1 MGVSEPL
8 LSAAGVAAAVVAILV
23 DGRSAAL
30 VAVVVVPAGLA
41 PTIAVTGGGPALVVL
56 AGAAATGLVLG
67 LAVRR
72 VALHL
77 PWVAGFDPL
86 IPAFAPARGL
96 FGPRSARAAAAA
108 IAIPLASWV
117 SFNVP
122 IGEVTAITGL
132 LFPVA
137 YVWGCGTLRLIV
149 ARTGEDLAVGVV
161 MIALAGAATWQLRAG
176 TGAIVGAAGV
186 AALAPLAVGVAE
198 WLRGRH
204 QLRPSAGQAAEAT
217 R

>member
-1 MGVSEPL
+1 MGISEPL
-8 LSAAGVAAAVVAILV
+8 LSAAGIAAAVIAILV
-23 DGRSAAL
+23 DGRNAAL
-30 VAVVVVPAGLA
+30 IAVVVIPAGLA
-41 PTIAVTGGGPALVVL
+41 PTVAVTSGGPALVVL
-56 AGAAATGLVLG
+56 AGAAVAGLVVG

-72 VALHL
+72 AARRL
-77 PWVAGFDPL
+77 PWVAGLDPL

-122 IGEVTAITGL
+122 IGEVTAVQGL

-161 MIALAGAATWQLRAG
+161 MIALAGAAAWQLRAG
-176 TGAIVGAAGV
+176 SGAIIGAAGV
-186 AALAPLAVGVAE
+186 AALAPLAVGVAA
-198 WLRGRH
+198 WLGGRH
-204 QLRPSAGQAAEAT
+204 QARPAAGQAAEASP
-217 R
+217 